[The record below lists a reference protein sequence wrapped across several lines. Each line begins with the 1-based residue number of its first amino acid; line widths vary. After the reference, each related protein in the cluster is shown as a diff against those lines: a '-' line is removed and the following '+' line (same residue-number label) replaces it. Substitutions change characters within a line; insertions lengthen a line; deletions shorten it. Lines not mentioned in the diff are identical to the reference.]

1 VTTDTPRKKPSFWQR
16 QFYVHKIQKTYAIW
30 FGLFMFVSSILVFG
44 LAFLVPFIPPAIKLL
59 SPITLEER
67 AMAAKQFLFL
77 AQTILPG
84 LIVLSLAAAVFSIYL
99 THRVA
104 GPLFRIEQTAREMI
118 RGNLAL
124 RIRLRKG
131 DELHELAGLVNET
144 LGNLEKAFRE
154 IRESEAHAREALSWI
169 IDEMKKQPSVNREV
183 LDRLTTA
190 LKNGERIDEVLQR
203 FQLSKPHE

>member
-1 VTTDTPRKKPSFWQR
+1 MTTDTPRKKPPFWQR
-16 QFYVHKIQKTYAIW
+16 QFYVHKIQKTYALW
-30 FGLFMFVSSILVFG
+30 FGLFMFFSSILVFG
-44 LAFLVPFIPPAIKLL
+44 LAFVIPFVPPALKLL

-67 AMAAKQFLFL
+67 AMAANQFLFL

-84 LIVLSLAAAVFSIYL
+84 LLVLIPAAAVFSIYL

-104 GPLFRIEQTAREMI
+104 GPLFRIELTAREMI

-154 IRESEAHAREALSWI
+154 IRENETRAREALSWI
-169 IDEMKKQPSVNREV
+169 MDEMKKQPSVNHQV
-183 LDRLTTA
+183 LDRLAAA
-190 LKNGERIDEVLQR
+190 LKDGERIDEVLQR

>member
-1 VTTDTPRKKPSFWQR
+1 MTTDTPRKKPPFWQR
-16 QFYVHKIQKTYAIW
+16 QFYVHQIQKTYALW
-30 FGLFMFVSSILVFG
+30 FGLFMFVSSLLVFG
-44 LAFLVPFIPPAIKLL
+44 LAFLVPFIPPAIKLA

-84 LIVLSLAAAVFSIYL
+84 LIVLIPAAAVFSIYL

-118 RGNLAL
+118 RGNLAI

-169 IDEMKKQPSVNREV
+169 MDEMKKQPSVNPQV
-183 LDRLTTA
+183 LDRLATA
-190 LKNGERIDEVLQR
+190 LKDGERIDEVLQR
-203 FQLSKPHE
+203 FQLSKPQE